1 MQARKCIEIAIATLT
16 AATLSSAAMAD
27 EMFMKF
33 EGNACG
39 GEILG
44 DSTDPQHPNEIVV
57 ASYSVGVEAE
67 TSWTKG
73 GGASV
78 GKPSPGDFKFNMA
91 SNRALPRIL
100 NCITTGNA
108 MPKAILSVRTDPP
121 GNKAGFEYLRYTMEG
136 TFFTAVDQ
144 AATGPGRG
152 LVAISLVYKTL
163 KVQEFVQG
171 APNQT
176 QCLLWNIPSGTAGP
190 C

>member
-1 MQARKCIEIAIATLT
+1 MQFRHRIASAVAAFSVSLASTAAIA
-16 AATLSSAAMAD
+16 D
-27 EMFMKF
+27 QMFMKF
-33 EGNACG
+33 EGGCG

-44 DSTDPQHPNEIVV
+44 DSTDPQHPNEVIIS
-57 ASYSVGVEAE
+57 SYSVGVDADS
-67 TSWTKG
+67 SWTKG

-78 GKPSPGDFKFNMA
+78 GKPNPGEFKFNMA

-100 NCITTGNA
+100 NCITMGKSLVKVT
-108 MPKAILSVRTDPP
+108 LSVRTDDPP
-121 GNKAGFEYLRYTMEG
+121 GPKLGFEYLKYTLEG

-144 AATGPGRG
+144 ASATERG
-152 LVAISLVYKTL
+152 LVSVSMVYKTF

-176 QCLLWNIPSGTAGP
+176 QCLLWDIPAGTAGT